1 MPITST
7 RRINVVQQFIR
18 LGFADHLD
26 PDAPFYSGEF
36 LTQELTTTEAQA
48 AMSVLPRINTFVG
61 VQVAGGLDRFRG
73 EVRAWKF
80 GRAGTPVLHV
90 LLPFWT
96 HQVEE
101 RHAASP
107 VGAPVQ
113 DADHR
118 ALIERLQHSLV
129 DELDA
134 FDFERVDET
143 GHVWRARWR

>member
-7 RRINVVQQFIR
+7 RRINVVQQFVR
-18 LGFADHLD
+18 LGFGDHLD
-26 PDAPFYSGEF
+26 ADAPFYSGDF

-48 AMSVLPRINTFVG
+48 AMSVLPRINTFAG

-73 EVRAWKF
+73 EVRGWKF

-107 VGAPVQ
+107 VGSPVQ
-113 DADHR
+113 DTDHR
-118 ALIERLQHSLV
+118 ALLERLRHTLV

-134 FDFERVDET
+134 FDFLAVDDT
-143 GHVWRARWR
+143 DHVWRARWR